1 MVLSVIVVVCALTA
15 SFALWLNRAVYDSE
29 NFSRST
35 VTVIQKPAVRNAVS
49 GEIVDRIIEELP
61 EGINIPEGVV
71 AGPARSVVS
80 SLLADP
86 SFRPVLEKLATQLDK
101 AITADEPTAIRLDT
115 RDIKAEAKPL
125 VNTINA
131 QLNTNV
137 QVTDLPDSFVLIKK
151 GLIPSISSW
160 GIVLLWLGP
169 ILGVI
174 GAVIVVAMLL
184 LATAE
189 TRPMV
194 LKVLGLTLA
203 VGSVLFIALIGLMR
217 SPVVASV
224 EGANAKVIAGNLFST
239 LTSSLASQTW
249 VLAGIGLVLAAV
261 GYLLPRLAVQPAP
274 VAKQRRK
281 AA

>member
-1 MVLSVIVVVCALTA
+1 VVLSVIVVVCALTA

-194 LKVLGLTLA
+194 LKVL